1 MKNIEEI
8 VKKKL
13 NKNKIQFQSIKFLAG
28 DASNRKYFK
37 ILQNE
42 KTKVLMNNQEN
53 DNSIIEFIDKTK
65 VFKDLDIIVPK
76 IFENFSDQGF
86 LIIEDFGDEKYS
98 KIINKNNQ
106 EQLYKNAIDTLI
118 HLHKKKIKQNFENYT
133 KKKFYN
139 ESVLFFE
146 WYLPLISKKFTVK
159 HLKKFKDILYELLT
173 LPMNLPNTYIHRDYH
188 VDNLFFLKNKK
199 KSYQKCG
206 WIDYQDALIGT
217 CVYDLMSLLED
228 ARRDLNN
235 KINIKMIQYYL
246 ENFRNIDKELFIKS
260 FRIIAV
266 QRHMKV
272 LGIFARLYK
281 RDKKND
287 YIIHIPRV
295 LNMLKKNLE
304 FVEFRKLR
312 DFLLEFLY

>member
-1 MKNIEEI
+1 M
-8 VKKKL
+8 
-13 NKNKIQFQSIKFLAG
+13 
-28 DASNRKYFK
+28 
-37 ILQNE
+37 
-42 KTKVLMNNQEN
+42 
-53 DNSIIEFIDKTK
+53 
-65 VFKDLDIIVPK
+65 
-76 IFENFSDQGF
+76 
-86 LIIEDFGDEKYS
+86 
-98 KIINKNNQ
+98 
-106 EQLYKNAIDTLI
+106 
-118 HLHKKKIKQNFENYT
+118 
-133 KKKFYN
+133 
-139 ESVLFFE
+139 
-146 WYLPLISKKFTVK
+146 
-159 HLKKFKDILYELLT
+159 YELLT